1 MDAADVWGQRVRV
14 QISRSYLS
22 RVIIHLVWR
31 PAALFVGCAML
42 GEGSD
47 ACEGGDLGC
56 GDGVREA
63 PVIAL
68 VLVRVGGR
76 EADDRLVE
84 ARALPQVGRDRKP
97 IARPRV
103 GARQR
108 PAARPGV
115 GVEPRFGD
123 SREIDRRLPV
133 PELADVEIVLVAVE
147 ALASLPAEEDVGRR
161 VGDSL
166 AANDPFRVVGI
177 LARSQMGSRTEAWAS
192 FACSTRGSLP
202 PRPTKRKIEAR
213 VPTLPTPTTLRAAST
228 NR

>member
-1 MDAADVWGQRVRV
+1 MGVATGRVV
-14 QISRSYLS
+14 C
-22 RVIIHLVWR
+22 
-31 PAALFVGCAML
+31 VGSAMP
-42 GEGSD
+42 GDGSD

-68 VLVRVGGR
+68 VLVGVGGR

-97 IARPRV
+97 IARARV

-177 LARSQMGSRTEAWAS
+177 LARSQIGLEDRGLRLLRLQHQGILAAATNEEKDRSPSPDTADADDLASRVYEPIALEQVA
-192 FACSTRGSLP
+192 AVRL
-202 PRPTKRKIEAR
+202 EAR
-213 VPTLPTPTTLRAAST
+213 RRTRQ
-228 NR
+228 